1 MSLTC
6 SHKFQHGGG
15 GVGTNHRGTAHNL
28 RHNTAAQYVLLNKQR
43 GEGSVRQRRVLSPV
57 LSNAFL
63 ENSVQ

>member
-15 GVGTNHRGTAHNL
+15 VGTNHRGAAHNL
-28 RHNTAAQYVLLNKQR
+28 WHNNAAQYILLNKQI
-43 GEGSVRQRRVLSPV
+43 GESFVRQRRVLSHV

-63 ENSVQ
+63 DNSVQ